1 VKDVKVI
8 FKEAKPRDPI
18 SVYPT
23 VRIRAQIAGNVYCYS
38 EELESEPSATE
49 VCDAIQLLLDL
60 LIEEEE
66 RINHEN

>member
-1 VKDVKVI
+1 MKDVKVI
-8 FKEAKPRDPI
+8 FKEANPRDPLAM
-18 SVYPT
+18 YPT
-23 VRIRAQIAGNVYCYS
+23 VRIRAEIAGREYGCS
-38 EELESEPSATE
+38 AELDYEPSPAE